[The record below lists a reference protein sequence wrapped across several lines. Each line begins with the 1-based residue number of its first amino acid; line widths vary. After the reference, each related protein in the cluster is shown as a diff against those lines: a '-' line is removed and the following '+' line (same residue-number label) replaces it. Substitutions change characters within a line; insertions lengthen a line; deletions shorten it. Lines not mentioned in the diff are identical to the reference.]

1 MFRSVENKWRRVVA
15 LPLCVHLQTSTNII
29 VATRINLKKIAGN
42 KRRNLI
48 DCSEGTIVFE
58 NTKPL
63 EDFDIQTRD
72 SE

>member
-15 LPLCVHLQTSTNII
+15 LPLCIHLQTSTNII

-42 KRRNLI
+42 KRKNLI
-48 DCSEGTIVFE
+48 DCSEGTIVFVYK
-58 NTKPL
+58 NRL
-63 EDFDIQTRD
+63 EDFEILTRF